1 MDTNRV
7 IQMSKY
13 DYENMDTLDLL
24 IKEFHR
30 LQYKSVIENKT
41 PHIKLYTKIPNDE
54 EKALILVDLDRL
66 FDFNAELARRERLTP
81 EVRDRERKERER
93 KEREERDR
101 ERKEREEGEGEEL
114 GTRGQAATRE
124 ISSDA
129 LVSTHGGGRV
139 RVRSFI
145 NSLTK
150 RRKSINRRKIKN
162 RTLKKYNKAQIRRFN
177 NKTKLNRT
185 MKGGMI
191 YTKYRDVQ
199 LKRIKEIMS
208 ELGHYKQPKLKK
220 LLEKLE
226 HLLINH
232 TKTVS
237 VTGIWQ
243 NNPEIDRLVNSV
255 NTNLDSSIDGIPV
268 ENSTQPSYKSQTYKD
283 TTNEN
288 RSPKERSGTRQYNK
302 RQYSK
307 RQSSKRQYTNTRSI
321 ISKSKGRGL

>member
-1 MDTNRV
+1 MEFKQRDESDESDESDKSDNSYKYKPNIIGV
-7 IQMSKY
+7 SKPI
-13 DYENMDTLDLL
+13 NKSMNTSMFTL
-24 IKEFHR
+24 KG
-30 LQYKSVIENKT
+30 SG
-41 PHIKLYTKIPNDE
+41 TK
-54 EKALILVDLDRL
+54 
-66 FDFNAELARRERLTP
+66 
-81 EVRDRERKERER
+81 
-93 KEREERDR
+93 
-101 ERKEREEGEGEEL
+101 
-114 GTRGQAATRE
+114 
-124 ISSDA
+124 
-129 LVSTHGGGRV
+129 
-139 RVRSFI
+139 
-145 NSLTK
+145 K
-150 RRKSINRRKIKN
+150 RRKLKKKHNASIKN

-191 YTKYRDVQ
+191 YTKYRYVQ

-243 NNPEIDRLVNSV
+243 NNPEIDGLVTIV
-255 NTNLDSSIDGIPV
+255 NTNLDSSIQGIPV
-268 ENSTQPSYKSQTYKD
+268 DNTIQPSYKAQTYKD
-283 TTNEN
+283 MRNEN
-288 RSPKERSGTRQYNK
+288 RSPKERSGT